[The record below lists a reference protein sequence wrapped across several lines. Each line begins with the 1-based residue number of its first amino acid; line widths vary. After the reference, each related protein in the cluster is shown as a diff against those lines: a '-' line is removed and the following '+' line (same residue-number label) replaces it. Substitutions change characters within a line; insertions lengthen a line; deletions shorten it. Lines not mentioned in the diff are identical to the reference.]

1 MKTIKIENSSA
12 ISQINIDEDQQIV
25 GVAYTSNESKIY
37 EFFTEDVEYV
47 ENKISETLENGESV
61 GKLIHSLKKEGM
73 LEVFITEEK

>member
-12 ISQINIDEDQQIV
+12 ISQINIDEAQQIV

-47 ENKISETLENGESV
+47 ENKISETLESGESV

-73 LEVFITEEK
+73 LEVFVTEEK